1 MNVTQ
6 TSISKD
12 GVVLQHQ
19 RNYRLLATIHRMR
32 WVTAEHI
39 AILEFSQQKSALNS
53 ARKWIK
59 KALDDKL
66 IIERNIPTLGRAFV
80 LSQGAVD
87 YMDQHRQISVRSGKD
102 WGKFVEGVWQ
112 PPATYN
118 HEYLTN
124 IYMAWMIWNGFETVT
139 EYEIRAANPN
149 VPKIPDLLVNWGDD
163 EFSSWVAVET
173 EYYRKSSKHMRAL
186 ATAIHQVA
194 MGRFQLALPDGQV
207 IPVRHTEVLFRS
219 GVLDERGYQIDYLG
233 RISSAMARFYE
244 SRHEKRYFN
253 ITYTELLRPYPT
265 EDQLV
270 FDAGNLFFN
279 HELKWL
285 EAFDEERGHDLYISY
300 PMNHAGP
307 PSEDSHAILILHADY
322 HQWRMMKGVQ
332 KEGRLIETV
341 MEEGVGKGL
350 DETRR
355 AVIERFKRNF
365 PSSFENGDRVGE
377 NHWVHRV
384 GT

>member
-1 MNVTQ
+1 MNATQ

-12 GVVLQHQ
+12 GFVLQHE

-32 WVTAEHI
+32 WFTVEHV

-66 IIERNIPTLGRAFV
+66 IIERTIPALGRAFV

-87 YMDQHRQISVRSGKD
+87 YMDQHRQIPVRSGKD

-124 IYMAWMIWNGFETVT
+124 IYMAWMIWSGLETVT

-149 VPKIPDLLVNWGDD
+149 VPKIPDLLVNGGNDVLP
-163 EFSSWVAVET
+163 SWVAVET

-186 ATAIHQVA
+186 ATAIHQAA
-194 MGRFQLALPDGQV
+194 MGRFHLTLPNGQV
-207 IPVRHTEVLFRS
+207 VSVQHTEVLFRS

-233 RISSAMARFYE
+233 RISSAMEKFYE
-244 SRHEKRYFN
+244 GRHDKRYFN
-253 ITYTELLRPYPT
+253 ITYRELLNPYPT
-265 EDQLV
+265 EDQVV
-270 FDAGNLFFN
+270 FDGGNLFFN
-279 HELKWL
+279 NEMRWLDAFHEVNGHELYL
-285 EAFDEERGHDLYISY
+285 PY
-300 PMNHAGP
+300 PINHTESA
-307 PSEDSHAILILHADY
+307 EDIRAVLILHADY
-322 HQWRMMKGVQ
+322 GRWWLAQGVQ
-332 KEGRLIETV
+332 QDGLLREKVID
-341 MEEGVGKGL
+341 EGVGKGL
-350 DETRR
+350 DETRK
-355 AVIERFKRNF
+355 AVIQSLKRNF
-365 PSSFENGDRVGE
+365 RCSFENSERVGD
-377 NHWVHRV
+377 NHWVHRM
-384 GT
+384 GS